1 MVTDNLAYMQ
11 KPGYLF
17 QNGRRAIVKG
27 TKTKI
32 PCGFLSMK
40 CNILFL
46 FILVAESESFVM
58 NATPYSPFDADKSPK
73 NLGYLGRGY
82 DVLFG
87 NPLDES
93 GRVDPGK
100 PLGLS

>member
-1 MVTDNLAYMQ
+1 MLIFGMFV
-11 KPGYLF
+11 
-17 QNGRRAIVKG
+17 I
-27 TKTKI
+27 
-32 PCGFLSMK
+32 
-40 CNILFL
+40 
-46 FILVAESESFVM
+46 AESDIFEI
-58 NATPYSPFDADKSPK
+58 NATPYSPFSADKSTK

-100 PLGLS
+100 LLFVPRSFQLSTNRENNLKVLMTHVE